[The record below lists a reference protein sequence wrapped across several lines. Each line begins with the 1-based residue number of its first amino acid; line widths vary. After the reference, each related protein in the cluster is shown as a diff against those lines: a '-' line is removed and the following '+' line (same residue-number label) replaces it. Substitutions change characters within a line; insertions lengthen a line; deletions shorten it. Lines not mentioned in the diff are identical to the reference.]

1 MYINVELDVD
11 KVSTEK
17 VFPIWEPHNKQV
29 CNEMANTVGIL
40 GKPRLS
46 LTNERLH
53 TLLLPYLYYCGELWM
68 FPTKHMHNAKRAVR
82 IIHHVD
88 LSSKSTT
95 CTCSWGYR
103 NRSWK
108 SRQQESLNENSQAHV
123 LHCSHTINAEK

>member
-17 VFPIWEPHNKQV
+17 VLPIWEPHNKQV

-40 GKPRLS
+40 GKPRLI

-82 IIHHVD
+82 IIHHVH
-88 LSSKSTT
+88 LSSKSTA
-95 CTCSWGYR
+95 CTCSLG
-103 NRSWK
+103 
-108 SRQQESLNENSQAHV
+108 L
-123 LHCSHTINAEK
+123 